1 MGDILEVEH
10 RVYRMTAGMH
20 ESQQNPRAL
29 AKASTG
35 IKGLDEITFGG
46 LPKGRPTLVCGSA
59 GCGKTLLGMEFLV
72 RGTQF
77 GEPGVCITFE
87 EHVEDLI
94 ANVASLGFDLPQLIA
109 EKKLRLDHVQLD
121 RSQIEEAGE
130 YDLEGLFVRL
140 GYAIDAIGAKRVL
153 LDTIEALFAGLSNTG
168 ILRAEL
174 ARLFSW
180 LKDKGVTTIVT
191 GERGEGQLTRHGLE
205 EYVSDC
211 VILLDHHMSDTI
223 FTRRLRVVKYRG
235 SVHGTNDYPFL
246 IDEHGICVLPITSL
260 ELQHTAS
267 DERIPTGIPRLDT
280 MLGGAGYYRGS
291 SILVSGTAGT
301 GKTTLAA
308 QFVNAACGRGERCL
322 YFGFEESLSQVTRN
336 MRSVGIDLAPWLQ
349 AGLLQYYGTR
359 PTAHGLEMHL
369 VKMHKLVE
377 DLRPRVVGIDPVTS
391 LLSSATPNE
400 VKGMLTRL
408 IDFLKSQQI
417 TAFMTTLTFEVEH
430 LEQTDVHVSS
440 LIDTWLVLRDLESGG
455 ERNRG
460 LMVLK
465 SRGMAHSN
473 QIREFLLTQN
483 GIELQDVYIGPAGV
497 LTGSARLAQEAHEE
511 AEELLQQYALTGK
524 RRQSERKRK
533 VLEAQIAALQAD
545 IAAEEAEL
553 QQLARQEDL
562 RQTRQQQDRTA
573 MAQIRQ
579 ADARRAPALAGDTLP
594 TGKRP

>member
-1 MGDILEVEH
+1 
-10 RVYRMTAGMH
+10 
-20 ESQQNPRAL
+20 
-29 AKASTG
+29 
-35 IKGLDEITFGG
+35 
-46 LPKGRPTLVCGSA
+46 
-59 GCGKTLLGMEFLV
+59 MEFLV
-72 RGTQF
+72 RGAQL

-87 EHVEDLI
+87 ERVEDLI
-94 ANVASLGFDLPQLIA
+94 ANVASLGFDLSQLIA

-140 GYAIDAIGAKRVL
+140 GYAIDAIGAQRVL
-153 LDTIEALFAGLSNTG
+153 LDTIEALFAGLANSG
-168 ILRAEL
+168 ILRSEL
-174 ARLFSW
+174 SRLFSW
-180 LKDKGVTTIVT
+180 LKAKGVTTIVT

-211 VILLDHHMSDTI
+211 VILLDHRVSDTI

-246 IDEHGICVLPITSL
+246 IDEHGISVLPITSL
-260 ELQHTAS
+260 DLQHIAL
-267 DERIPTGIPRLDT
+267 DERISTGVLRLDT

-322 YFGFEESLSQVTRN
+322 YFSFEESLSQVTRN
-336 MRSVGIDLAPWLQ
+336 MRSVGIDLAPWLP

-369 VKMHKLVE
+369 VKMHKLVT
-377 DLRPRVVGIDPVTS
+377 DFRPNVVVIDPVAS
-391 LLSSATPNE
+391 FLSSGTPHE

-408 IDFLKSQQI
+408 IDFLKSQHI
-417 TAFMTTLTFEVEH
+417 TAFMTTLTSEVEH

-440 LIDTWLVLRDLESGG
+440 LIDTWLVLRDLETRG

-473 QIREFLLTQN
+473 QIREFLLTTN

-511 AEELLQQYALTGK
+511 AEELLQQYALAEK

-545 IAAEEAEL
+545 IATEEAEL
-553 QQLARQEDL
+553 QQLARQEEL
-562 RQTRQQQDRTA
+562 RQTRRQRDQAA
-573 MAQIRQ
+573 MAQRRQ
-579 ADARRAPALAGDTLP
+579 ADARMAPELSDNTLP
-594 TGKRP
+594 IGKRP